1 MTETSEARWSSG
13 ARHTGCMVYD
23 LATLSGPLLKLSEID
38 VAAQEW
44 IAEAKTGKIL
54 GRWRAD
60 IGTLGR
66 IILLRE
72 FDTQQ
77 ALMEERRRALLSC
90 NPFNGNGIVRQLS
103 QETYEGF
110 SFLPPAKPR
119 VAGAFTSFGLIF

>member
-77 ALMEERRRALLSC
+77 ALMEERRRALLSS
-90 NPFNGNGIVRQLS
+90 NPFNGNGIVR
-103 QETYEGF
+103 
-110 SFLPPAKPR
+110 
-119 VAGAFTSFGLIF
+119 